1 MQKLRA
7 IAFSVQKGRP
17 KRAFCGVFFSPRQAS
32 PRGAPVAGENAHKGR
47 SAGMHSRGNIS
58 TFFAGHG
65 ALFTVSAP
73 LLALALALSG
83 CQGRQRYAAPGSAVA
98 NSTAPGLQP
107 RSSSLI
113 QNPPQSQAQ
122 AQQAQAAVAARQL
135 RAEQHQQQ
143 VQELI
148 ARAEASYQAGVQ
160 NYNNN
165 RLDAARQ
172 DFDFAVDTMLTSGM
186 DLKNDPQLAD
196 AFDQLLSAINSLEM
210 FALKQGS
217 GFSEQIQEAPAQA
230 ANEVTFPANP
240 ELVGKIATQLKTT
253 KSDLPLVVNDYVA
266 GWINYFTNS
275 RTGHAHLESS
285 LERAGRYS
293 AMISRDLSAQ
303 GVPQDLIYLAVA
315 ESGFQ
320 PQAVNPSSGAGGMWQ
335 FMPFSGP
342 YGLER
347 NGFFDERFD
356 PEQSTLAYARYM
368 KELYDQFGDW
378 YLAMAAYNW
387 GPGNVQRAVA
397 RTGYADYWELY
408 KLNALP
414 AETKAYVPS
423 IIAAAIMAKNPKLYG
438 LADMTPDPPVLFD
451 DVTTTYAIDMR
462 LVADLTN
469 STLAEIVSLNPALLR
484 LSTPEDIPYDLHIPA
499 GSREMFLARL
509 KNIPEEDRTRWRFH
523 VVQNGEGLEQIAA
536 SLHAS
541 VSQITSVNDLTG
553 PVQPGD
559 ELVIP
564 LAASSRLTPGTR
576 YRMRRKDTL
585 VTVADRFGVSVEQL
599 RRWNH
604 LRSNYVRPGRSIYV
618 VQPIRLASSPRI
630 RRRRSIHRRPVRR
643 SVRRASST
651 SRRQI
656 AHGKAA
662 AHPSSRKQAAGK
674 SAKKTAKKKQ
684 TQ

>member
-1 MQKLRA
+1 M
-7 IAFSVQKGRP
+7 RP
-17 KRAFCGVFFSPRQAS
+17 HGKIL
-32 PRGAPVAGENAHKGR
+32 N
-47 SAGMHSRGNIS
+47 
-58 TFFAGHG
+58 FFARHG
-65 ALFTVSAP
+65 ALVTACVP
-73 LLALALALSG
+73 LLALALSG
-83 CQGRQRYAAPGSAVA
+83 CQGSRRYAAPGSAGA

-107 RSSSLI
+107 RASSLI
-113 QNPPQSQAQ
+113 QNPVQSAAQ
-122 AQQAQAAVAARQL
+122 AQQAQAIEAARRL

-293 AMISRDLSAQ
+293 AMISKDLAAQ

-368 KELYDQFGDW
+368 KELHDQFGDW

-408 KLNALP
+408 RLNALP

-484 LSTPEDIPYDLHIPA
+484 LSTPEDIPYDLHLPA

-509 KNIPEEDRTRWRFH
+509 QNIPEEDRTRWRFH
-523 VVQNGEGLEQIAA
+523 VVQNGEDLEQIAA

-541 VSQITSVNDLTG
+541 AGQITSVNDLTG

-618 VQPIRLASSPRI
+618 VEPIRLASSPRI
-630 RRRRSIHRRPVRR
+630 RRRRSLHRRPVRR
-643 SVRRASST
+643 SVHPTNAT
-651 SRRQI
+651 SRRRVS
-656 AHGKAA
+656 HGKTSP
-662 AHPSSRKQAAGK
+662 HPSSRKQAAGK
-674 SAKKTAKKKQ
+674 NTKKTAKK
-684 TQ
+684 TQAQ